1 MMVRSVPRELR
12 EKLVTRLQNQD
23 IGGSMTKMKE
33 FLKLFNHAA
42 PGDAVLVS
50 EKGMEQVTYKVYRGN
65 HLKFNLVSMCNLRQ
79 IAERYL
85 ENPPMLAKG
94 VQLAEKVTCI
104 TNMIKI
110 NGQPWKVGMLCEYLG
125 SSNAGADPI
134 RVGRIKSFVVVE
146 YTVGN
151 KRGQALGPT
160 EEALFVQLD
169 RFAQRSLKPVGL
181 PSCTHY
187 RVRLKSCARTEAF
200 VHVSTVATL
209 LYNVPDNRGELG
221 VPLVT
226 HSRNPCPSGYMYLVP
241 VARAFQQ
248 TGCY

>member
-1 MMVRSVPRELR
+1 MLVRSVPRDLR
-12 EKLVTRLQNQD
+12 EKLVDRLQDQD

-50 EKGMEQVTYKVYRGN
+50 QKGMEQVVYKVYQGN
-65 HLKFNLVSMCNLRQ
+65 HLRAKLVSLATLRQ
-79 IAERYL
+79 VAERYF
-85 ENPPMLAKG
+85 ENLPMLDKG
-94 VQLAEKVTCI
+94 VQLAGTVSCI
-104 TNMIKI
+104 NHMIRI
-110 NGQPWKVGMLCEYLG
+110 NGQPWQVGMLCEYVG

-134 RVGRIKSFVVVE
+134 RVGRIKSFVVVQ

-151 KRGQALGPT
+151 KRDQASAPK

-169 RFAQRSLKPVGL
+169 RFAQRSLKQVGL

-187 RVRLKSCARTEAF
+187 RVRLLSCAPKEVF
-200 VHVSTVATL
+200 VHVSTMSTL

-226 HSRNPCPSGYMYLVP
+226 HSKNPCPTGYMYLVP